1 MKNGRYIAEIAALMG
16 DPARANMLAALMGG
30 GALNAGDLAFAA
42 HVTAQTA
49 SAHLAKLVEA
59 RLLASEKRGR
69 YRYFR
74 LASTEVARMLE
85 EIMSVAV
92 AGAPRY
98 RPAWMRD
105 DALRSARTCYDHLAG
120 RLGVALTES
129 LAVKQFVVLDQ
140 DGGEVTED
148 GSRFFAK
155 LGLDLIGSAGKRRRF
170 CRPCVDWSERRPHLG
185 GAVGAALAQRCFA
198 LGWIERI
205 KDTRAVA
212 ITPAG
217 RVGFRTEF
225 GIDIPSAGGPGGS
238 ADHHHPQFVEAT
250 TIGSFS

>member
-1 MKNGRYIAEIAALMG
+1 MNNGPYIAEIAALMG
-16 DPARANMLAALMGG
+16 DPARANMLSALMDG

-42 HVTAQTA
+42 HITAQTA

-74 LASTEVARMLE
+74 LASPEVARMLE

-92 AGAPRY
+92 ARTPRY

-105 DALRSARTCYDHLAG
+105 EALRSARTCYDHLAG
-120 RLGVALTES
+120 RLGVALTDS

-140 DGGEVTED
+140 DGGEVSAE

-155 LGLDLIGSAGKRRRF
+155 LGLDLTGGAGKRRRF

-185 GAVGAALAQRCFA
+185 GAVGAALARYCFM
-198 LGWIERI
+198 LGWIECI
-205 KDTRAVA
+205 KDSRALA
-212 ITPAG
+212 ITPSG
-217 RVGFRTEF
+217 RIGFRTEF
-225 GIDIPSAGGPGGS
+225 DVDIPTA
-238 ADHHHPQFVEAT
+238 AT
-250 TIGSFS
+250 I